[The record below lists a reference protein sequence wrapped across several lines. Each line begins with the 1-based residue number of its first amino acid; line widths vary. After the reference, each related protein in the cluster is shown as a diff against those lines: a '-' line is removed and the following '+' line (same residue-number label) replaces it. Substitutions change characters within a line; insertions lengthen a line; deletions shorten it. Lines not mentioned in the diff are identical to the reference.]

1 MPRREKYA
9 PLLVNRFRRM
19 KLKTIGRD
27 TMKTGKIE
35 KGSMK
40 RESPMFIS
48 KLVFNSKDTNFSCCN
63 VSRNKVVLSWQ
74 TSCLPLRG
82 QRS

>member
-1 MPRREKYA
+1 MPKRGKYA

-40 RESPMFIS
+40 RESPMFIN
-48 KLVFNSKDTNFSCCN
+48 KLVFNSKDTNFSCCI
-63 VSRNKVVLSWQ
+63 VMFPEIKLSSHGRQ
-74 TSCLPLRG
+74 AVCP
-82 QRS
+82 